1 MTPNVKEAYKNL
13 CINHNMDG
21 LRQGLSHFSQP
32 SRVAL
37 IFAFSADDELRICD
51 PQNLLRGHEPKL
63 KEIFLAPG
71 FLGSSSRASGNQG
84 WYNHIDMEKLDLS
97 GLIAYGGRSEA
108 VSYQMWFTEHHP
120 DMCSIGPTQMWL
132 EHAVSLMVQD
142 IILGNEINIG
152 TSGYVLQGYAVHAV
166 RDYIVDRRNIL
177 IGPDSGLHLYPILD
191 SILAISSTREEG
203 AWARGRIA
211 FVEGG
216 MIPEMHLSVEF
227 PEMGRPS
234 ISKHKHVRK
243 LLLAVENSPRQLIS
257 DGRHIVGIS
266 DSALPV
272 STILASFRGNHG
284 YLYLDD
290 ECVCSIADG
299 NFNSTTRRAKLVQ
312 LEEALLE
319 ADLEKVQS
327 YTLFN
332 TITAIVH
339 NAQEQKWGCTLVI
352 DLNETPLDIAGQKLS
367 APLSL
372 TVPKVLDL
380 AKSLTK
386 MDGALHIGKDLRLH
400 RFGCLLDG
408 RCVSG
413 EDSSRG
419 ARYNSALRFTA
430 ENEGMIVIVVS
441 ADRPVSVVQNGVEL
455 SAVCEWQPVPQT
467 LTPPTLTEWIERA

>member
-1 MTPNVKEAYKNL
+1 MTPAVKEAYKHL

-21 LRQGLSHFSQP
+21 LRQGLSHFSHP

-37 IFAFSADDELRICD
+37 IYAFAPDDELRICD
-51 PQNLLRGHEPKL
+51 PQDLLRGHEPKL
-63 KEIFLAPG
+63 QETFLDTSFRQTSAPR
-71 FLGSSSRASGNQG
+71 FSNNG

-108 VSYQMWFTEHHP
+108 VAFQMWFTEHHP

-132 EHAVSLMVQD
+132 EHAVRLLVQD

-166 RDYIVDRRNIL
+166 RDYIVDRRNLL
-177 IGPDSGLHLYPILD
+177 IGPDSSFHLYPILD
-191 SILAISSTREEG
+191 SVLAISSTREEG

-211 FVEGG
+211 FVEQG
-216 MIPEMHLSVEF
+216 MIPEMHLTVAF
-227 PEMGRPS
+227 PELDRPS
-234 ISKHKHVRK
+234 ITKHKHVRK
-243 LLLAVENSPRQLIS
+243 LLLAVEKSPRQLIS

-272 STILASFRGNHG
+272 SSVLADFRGNHG

-319 ADLEKVQS
+319 TDLEKVQS

-339 NAQEQKWGCTLVI
+339 NAQEQKWGCTLVV
-352 DLNETPLDIAGQKLS
+352 DLNDEPQEIAGQKLS
-367 APLSL
+367 SPLSL

-380 AKSLTK
+380 AKSLAK
-386 MDGALHIGKDLRLH
+386 MDGALHISKDLRLL

-408 RCVSG
+408 HCVSG

-430 ENEGMIVIVVS
+430 ENEQIVVIVVS

-455 SAVCEWQPVPQT
+455 SAVCEWEPVPQT
-467 LTPPTLTEWIERA
+467 LTPPTLTEWIAMA